1 MIPGPAYVIH
11 TPRLL
16 LRCWE
21 PADAPRF
28 MRAIE
33 ESREHLR
40 RWLPWVKDEPLPLDD
55 QVKRLRALRA
65 AFDRGETFAYGVFSA
80 DGSELL
86 GGAGLYTHAGPD
98 AREIGA
104 WLTAGAI
111 RQRFGSEMGAALT
124 RVAFEVD
131 GVRRVEMHCDPRNQA
146 SVRVPPRLGFV
157 HEATLRARDL
167 LEDGTPSDSMIFS
180 LFEEDYPRSP
190 CASAQVEAF
199 DAIGRRL
206 L

>member
-28 MRAIE
+28 MRAME

-55 QVKRLRALRA
+55 QVKRMRDLRA
-65 AFDRGETFAYGVFSA
+65 AFDRGEAFMYGIFTR
-80 DGSELL
+80 DGSEIV
-86 GGAGLYTHAGPD
+86 GGTGAHPRGAD
-98 AREIGA
+98 ARELGG
-104 WLTAGAI
+104 WTHVRHDRRGHS
-111 RQRFGSEMGAALT
+111 SEAAAALT
-124 RVAFEVD
+124 RVLFEVE
-131 GVRRVEMHCDPRNQA
+131 GVRRVEIHCDPRNRP
-146 SVRVPPRLGFV
+146 SIRVPERLGFV

-167 LEDGTPSDSMIFS
+167 LEDGTPSDSMIWS
-180 LFEEDYPRSP
+180 LFEDDYPRSP